1 MEKRVC
7 LAGGGLTNYKYNGT
21 GGGDSVH
28 VVSENIHRGMS
39 VMLRIEDAR
48 GVVLGGKG
56 GDVSRGL
63 RGMNWTS
70 VASKSAQQLSVTIGK

>member
-1 MEKRVC
+1 MLVRPWDR
-7 LAGGGLTNYKYNGT
+7 
-21 GGGDSVH
+21 GDSVH

-70 VASKSAQQLSVTIGK
+70 IVRSQSNSSR